1 MASLFWATP
10 RWNCVRASRQL
21 RTPSNQTAHLC
32 GEGCLL
38 ALPATHFFSQSRI
51 FATVSGRSIMIGK
64 PLLTASN
71 ISISFGGVKALRG
84 VDFTIGEGE
93 ILCLAGENGCGKST
107 FTKIIS
113 GVYTPD
119 TGAITIGD
127 ETVGSLTPRSAIAA
141 GVQVIYQDLS
151 LFGHLSVA
159 ENIAVNRMMHDGSKF
174 VRSSAMRDIARQQ
187 LERVGVDLDLDVPVS
202 TLSVANKQIV
212 AICRALSMEARLL
225 FMDEPTTALTG
236 REVTRL
242 LSIILDLKARGLSIV
257 FISHKLDEVFKIADS
272 ITIFRDG
279 RKVGDFQANELDELS
294 LSRHMTGRDVTYTRY
309 HRTRPESEP
318 LLEISN
324 LSRKGNYSG
333 IDLAV
338 RPGDIVGL
346 TGLLGSGRTEIALT
360 LFGLNKPDGGE
371 IKVNGKPVVL
381 KAPWDAMRHGIALLP
396 EERGS
401 QGLFATQSV
410 EANISV
416 TMLDRI
422 LNPMKILNHKT
433 EKALA
438 TRVVNEMGV
447 NNKDTSLA
455 VANLSGGNQQKVV
468 LGKWIARE
476 PQIFILD
483 SPTVGIDI
491 GSKSEIYDKI
501 HRLAESGMGV
511 IFISDEPEEIVA
523 NCNRVVV
530 MHDGEILER
539 FDESQVRADN
549 FKDEL
554 VQIINDPEYRVHQ
567 AAGER

>member
-1 MASLFWATP
+1 M
-10 RWNCVRASRQL
+10 
-21 RTPSNQTAHLC
+21 
-32 GEGCLL
+32 
-38 ALPATHFFSQSRI
+38 
-51 FATVSGRSIMIGK
+51 MIGK

-71 ISISFGGVKALRG
+71 ISISFGGVQALRG

-119 TGAITIGD
+119 AGEITIGD
-127 ETVGSLTPRSAIAA
+127 QTVGSLTPRSAIAA

-151 LFGHLSVA
+151 LFDHLSVA

-174 VRSSAMRDIARQQ
+174 VRSRAMRDIARQQ
-187 LERVGVDLDLDVPVS
+187 LERVGVELDLDVPVS
-202 TLSVANKQIV
+202 SLSVANKQIV

-309 HRTRPESEP
+309 HRTRSESEP
-318 LLEISN
+318 LLEINN
-324 LSRKGNYSG
+324 LGRTGNYSG

-360 LFGLNKPDGGE
+360 LFGLNKPDSGE
-371 IKVNGKPVVL
+371 IKVNGKPAIL
-381 KAPWDAMRHGIALLP
+381 KAPWDSMQHGIALLP

-422 LNPMKILNHKT
+422 LNPIKILNRKT
-433 EKALA
+433 EKDLA

-455 VANLSGGNQQKVV
+455 VAKLSGGNQQKVV

-501 HRLAESGMGV
+501 HRLAENGMGV

-523 NCNRVVV
+523 NCNRIVV